1 MPPPGEGFW
10 ANLTQPVAVSPD
22 GKFLA
27 IIAMR
32 NGQTQLWLRRL
43 DSAEAQPIS
52 GSEGAS
58 NPFWSP
64 DSRYVG
70 FFTSLKLKK
79 VDISGGRVSDICA
92 TGIFGMGGSWSPR
105 GVIVFSSF
113 AQPLKR
119 VSDAGGTPE
128 AIPGITLSSD
138 ALGQYWPVLLPDGK
152 HILYLE
158 WRYASQDSQD
168 NSIWVGS
175 LDGDA
180 ARRFPLNMTSV
191 QYSQGYLMFSRDGDL
206 LAQKFDP
213 ARLELSGPAL
223 PVARD
228 VQYDTFLNSPFSSVS
243 TNGILVYGSAGTGV
257 NSELL
262 GWTATEMPSAS

>member
-1 MPPPGEGFW
+1 
-10 ANLTQPVAVSPD
+10 
-22 GKFLA
+22 
-27 IIAMR
+27 
-32 NGQTQLWLRRL
+32 
-43 DSAEAQPIS
+43 
-52 GSEGAS
+52 
-58 NPFWSP
+58 
-64 DSRYVG
+64 
-70 FFTSLKLKK
+70 
-79 VDISGGRVSDICA
+79 
-92 TGIFGMGGSWSPR
+92 MGGSWSPR

-119 VSDAGGTPE
+119 VSDAGGIPD

-138 ALGQYWPVLLPDGK
+138 AVGQYWPVLLPDGK

-175 LDGDA
+175 LDGDV

-213 ARLELSGPAL
+213 DRLELSGPAL

-228 VQYDTFLNSPFSSVS
+228 VRSGHLP
-243 TNGILVYGSAGTGV
+243 
-257 NSELL
+257 
-262 GWTATEMPSAS
+262 